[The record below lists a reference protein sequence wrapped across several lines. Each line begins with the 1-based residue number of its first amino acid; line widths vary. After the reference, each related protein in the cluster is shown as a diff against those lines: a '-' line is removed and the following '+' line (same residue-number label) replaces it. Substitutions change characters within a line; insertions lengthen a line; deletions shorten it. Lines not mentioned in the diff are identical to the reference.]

1 MPASLAT
8 RGRARRRLFLVV
20 ASLVAD
26 RVSRHPPIGVIC
38 TEFAGVP
45 PRAARLSPATFTD
58 WAWTL
63 GTAAWAM
70 VQALHV
76 GIQYGFS
83 G

>member
-8 RGRARRRLFLVV
+8 RGPLRRRLFLVV

-26 RVSRHPPIGVIC
+26 RVSRHPPIGVMC
-38 TEFAGVP
+38 TGFAGVP
-45 PRAARLSPATFTD
+45 PRAARLPPATFTD
-58 WAWTL
+58 WAWTV
-63 GTAAWAM
+63 GTAAWAR

-76 GIQYGFS
+76 RIGFS